1 MRFLVAY
8 NGSKASKS
16 ALDLAK
22 EHAKI
27 FDAQILVMSSS
38 VGGSGEK
45 PDAIKK
51 IQIDLERI
59 QDDMEAAGLHC
70 EIVQLARGLTPGED
84 LVRFAEEN
92 SIDQMFVG
100 IQNKSRTRKL
110 LMGSTAQYV
119 ILKSNCPVISVK

>member
-38 VGGSGEK
+38 VGGAEK
-45 PDAIKK
+45 NRMRSKK
-51 IQIDLERI
+51 
-59 QDDMEAAGLHC
+59 
-70 EIVQLARGLTPGED
+70 
-84 LVRFAEEN
+84 F
-92 SIDQMFVG
+92 
-100 IQNKSRTRKL
+100 K
-110 LMGSTAQYV
+110 
-119 ILKSNCPVISVK
+119 